1 MMMMIDVFNLMFFEC
16 STIDM
21 VWLTYKVEHIL
32 QRVEPSD
39 PLKTCHYIMDWFANN
54 MDILRG
60 CNVNICWH
68 KVTVGYHKVS
78 DLHQGNRWPSL
89 GCKRFAAGVSPFSD
103 TPIASRLFFF
113 CWLGPLWINPG
124 IGGERLQTL
133 LQTDVVLALGSS
145 EVRLRGCCFG
155 KWPFGW
161 AGWLH

>member
-1 MMMMIDVFNLMFFEC
+1 MMMMMIDVFNLMFFEC

-68 KVTVGYHKVS
+68 KVTLGYHKVS

-103 TPIASRLFFF
+103 TPIASRLVFFLLAPSTLDQSWHRRRAPTNTSPNR
-113 CWLGPLWINPG
+113 CRSGLGVLWG
-124 IGGERLQTL
+124 
-133 LQTDVVLALGSS
+133 
-145 EVRLRGCCFG
+145 
-155 KWPFGW
+155 
-161 AGWLH
+161 